1 MPLRQYQIDLE
12 NGVRQAYR
20 EGYRSP
26 CIVLPCGG
34 GKSVIVADIAKQTT
48 AKGNRVLF
56 LVHRRELCDQI
67 RNTFARWGVNMQ
79 LCDIMMVQTAA
90 RRLSVLP
97 EPKLIITDENHHC
110 LASTYRKIYDYFPNS
125 RMVGVTAT
133 PVRLNG
139 DGLGDVNDKLIIGV
153 SAKWLI
159 ENNCLAPYD
168 YYAPSIVDLS
178 GAKVSRGEFTAAS
191 VEKIV
196 LKKAVFGDVISYY
209 RKLADGKQAI
219 CYCTSIRHSI
229 EMAAAFNE
237 AGIEAEHIDGET
249 PKAERDEVVKKFKSG
264 EIDILC
270 NVDLISEGFDVP
282 DCECA
287 ILLRPTQSLTL
298 YIQQAMRCM
307 RYRPGK
313 RAIIIDHVGNYA
325 RHGLPDD
332 DREWTL
338 EKKDRSQQA
347 EKSKSTENTV
357 TQCPVC
363 FLTFHSKNEAREA
376 VRVCPYC
383 GAEIPIKER
392 KQIEEKEAALEKIEG
407 FRIDYSDPESCKS
420 YSELLLYAKKHGYKP
435 GWAYYQA
442 KKRGMIF
449 DGA

>member
-1 MPLRQYQIDLE
+1 MPLRPYQVDLE
-12 NGVRQAYR
+12 NRVRQAYR
-20 EGYRSP
+20 EGCRSP

-34 GKSVIVADIAKQTT
+34 GKSVIIADIAKQTT

-67 RNTFARWGVNMQ
+67 RSTFTWWGVNMR

-90 RRLSVLP
+90 RRLSKLP
-97 EPKLIITDENHHC
+97 RPQLIITDENHHC
-110 LASTYRKIYDYFPNS
+110 LANTYRKIYEYFPEC
-125 RMVGVTAT
+125 RRVGVTAT

-139 DGLGDVNDKLIIGV
+139 DGLGDVNDRLIIGV

-159 ENNCLAPYD
+159 ENHCLAPYD
-168 YYAPSIVDLS
+168 YYAPSLVDLS
-178 GAKVSRGEFTAAS
+178 EVKMNRGEFETSS
-191 VEKIV
+191 VEKLI
-196 LKKAVFGDVISYY
+196 LKKAVFGNVIEYY
-209 RKLADGKQAI
+209 KKLAGGRQAI

-229 EMAAAFNE
+229 ETAAAFRA
-237 AGIEAEHIDGET
+237 AGIEAEHIDGGT
-249 PKAERDEVVKKFKSG
+249 PRAERDEIVRKFKEG
-264 EIDILC
+264 ALDILC

-307 RYRPGK
+307 RYRPDK
-313 RAIIIDHVGNYA
+313 RAVIIDHVGNYA

-338 EKKDRSQQA
+338 DKKPKRKKG
-347 EKSKSTENTV
+347 EKSQPVENAV
-357 TQCPVC
+357 TQCPEC
-363 FLTFHSKNEAREA
+363 FLTFHTRDESGEVVKS
-376 VRVCPYC
+376 CPYC
-383 GAEIPIKER
+383 GAELPVKER
-392 KQIEEKEAALEKIEG
+392 KEIKQEEAVLEKIEG
-407 FRIDYSDPESCKS
+407 FRIDYSDPDSCKS
-420 YSELLLYAKKHGYKP
+420 YKELLLYARKHGYKP

-442 KKRGMIF
+442 KKRGLLI

>member
-1 MPLRQYQIDLE
+1 MPLRPYQVDLE
-12 NGVRQAYR
+12 NRVRQAYR
-20 EGYRSP
+20 EGCRSP

-34 GKSVIVADIAKQTT
+34 GKSVIIADIAKQTT

-67 RNTFARWGVNMQ
+67 RNTFTWWGVNMR

-90 RRLSVLP
+90 RRLSKLP
-97 EPKLIITDENHHC
+97 RPQLIITDENHHC
-110 LASTYRKIYDYFPNS
+110 LANTYRKIYEYFPEC
-125 RMVGVTAT
+125 RRVGVTAT

-139 DGLGDVNDKLIIGV
+139 DGLGDVNDRLIIGV

-159 ENNCLAPYD
+159 ENHCLAPYD
-168 YYAPSIVDLS
+168 YYAPSLVDLS
-178 GAKVSRGEFTAAS
+178 EVKMNRGEFETSS
-191 VEKIV
+191 VEKLM
-196 LKKAVFGDVISYY
+196 LKKAVFGNVIEYY
-209 RKLADGKQAI
+209 KKLAGGRQAI

-229 EMAAAFNE
+229 ETAAAFRA
-237 AGIEAEHIDGET
+237 AGIEAEHIDGST
-249 PKAERDEVVKKFKSG
+249 PRAERDEIVRKFKEG
-264 EIDILC
+264 ALDILC

-307 RYRPGK
+307 RYRPDK
-313 RAIIIDHVGNYA
+313 RAVIIDHVGNYA

-338 EKKDRSQQA
+338 DKKPKRKKG
-347 EKSKSTENTV
+347 EKSQPVENAV
-357 TQCPVC
+357 TQCPEC
-363 FLTFHSKNEAREA
+363 FLTFHTRDESGEVVKL
-376 VRVCPYC
+376 CPYC
-383 GAEIPIKER
+383 GAELPVKER
-392 KQIEEKEAALEKIEG
+392 KEIKQEEAVLEKIEG
-407 FRIDYSDPESCKS
+407 FRIDYSDPDSCKS
-420 YSELLLYAKKHGYKP
+420 YKELLLYAKKHGYKP

-442 KKRGMIF
+442 KKRGLLI